1 MSYVVHIGYDKQE
14 SLYYVLSSEIP
25 GLNIEARSVDEF
37 VEIARDLAPDLIGER
52 AAGPPRAAQGSGCR
66 FVRQA
71 GKVSHEV

>member
-52 AAGPPRAAQGSGCR
+52 AAGSSIDFRYERELA
-66 FVRQA
+66 
-71 GKVSHEV
+71 